1 MARFPK
7 SEMLNELRTIF
18 LFEADHILMGSGPE
32 VAAQFIGFDPES
44 NEYCHL
50 SPERV
55 DLSRFSIAGSF
66 ERGYDYAFRPS
77 LLNTLGEGEVQDLVV
92 FMLGTPR
99 AGGISSGGETHAFMT
114 PEGLCQRVA
123 DTVLARWKLEWDPV
137 GAGSH
142 SFTTREL
149 ALLADMTEGAV
160 RNALADKSENGLQAI
175 PGSKNPV
182 IVEHAEASRW
192 LSGRRGF
199 IPSPDLPSSDRFLTE
214 YLQSIRSSEA
224 LGQFIAQRL
233 RQTPS
238 ATADE
243 QSVLDRSRAD
253 IDKWI
258 AGSQTFNEQ
267 EARVLAEALGFEV
280 PLFVGKA
287 LEVILRRDLSLNNG
301 GK

>member
-32 VAAQFIGFDPES
+32 VAAQFIGFDPEF

-142 SFTTREL
+142 SFTTRE
-149 ALLADMTEGAV
+149 
-160 RNALADKSENGLQAI
+160 
-175 PGSKNPV
+175 
-182 IVEHAEASRW
+182 
-192 LSGRRGF
+192 SGPPRRH
-199 IPSPDLPSSDRFLTE
+199 DR
-214 YLQSIRSSEA
+214 
-224 LGQFIAQRL
+224 GGCAQRPR
-233 RQTPS
+233 RQ
-238 ATADE
+238 
-243 QSVLDRSRAD
+243 VGKR
-253 IDKWI
+253 I
-258 AGSQTFNEQ
+258 AGNPWLKESSYRGACRGQS
-267 EARVLAEALGFEV
+267 LAFGAAGIY
-280 PLFVGKA
+280 PLTRSAK
-287 LEVILRRDLSLNNG
+287 L
-301 GK
+301 